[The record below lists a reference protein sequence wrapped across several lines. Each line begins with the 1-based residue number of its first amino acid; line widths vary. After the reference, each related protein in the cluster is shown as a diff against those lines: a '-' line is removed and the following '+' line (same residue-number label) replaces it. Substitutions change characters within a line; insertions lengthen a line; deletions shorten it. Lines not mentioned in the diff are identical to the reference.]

1 MNVESSGMSCS
12 TNAWAPILHYSY
24 MHFATKDGGVTA
36 NGYIISYDNIHIIK
50 FTAKSNSYPWLNWTI
65 FTYCNFV
72 TDNNAIE
79 IRYVEPFTN
88 IYS

>member
-1 MNVESSGMSCS
+1 MQYQCMSSYFYII
-12 TNAWAPILHYSY
+12 PY

-50 FTAKSNSYPWLNWTI
+50 FTAKSNSYPRLNWTI